1 MQYCNHCKVY
11 IRENSETCPLCG
23 NMLPSQSNAEK
34 NKFFPE
40 IKPFFKKNLTM
51 KIMIFISITSIV
63 VSFAIDMIF
72 PSRINW
78 PLLFLFAL
86 ASVWL
91 SLYFILKKRHNISK
105 KIIWQ
110 VMIVSVLSLFW
121 DWKIGWRGW
130 SIDFVIPITYIVAM
144 VVMYITSKIM
154 RLSTSHYITYG
165 LLGSLFGI
173 IPLLFIL
180 FRWNKVRYPSIMCV
194 AISIIFLSA
203 MIIFHGSD
211 IKLELKKRTHL

>member
-1 MQYCNHCKVY
+1 MQYCDHCKVSV
-11 IRENSETCPLCG
+11 RENSEMCPLCG
-23 NMLPSQSNAEK
+23 NMLAEQLNVNK
-34 NKFFPE
+34 NIIFPD

-72 PSRINW
+72 PSIINW
-78 PLLFLFAL
+78 PILLLFAL

-91 SLYFILKKRHNISK
+91 SLFFILKKRHNIPK

-110 VMIVSVLSLFW
+110 VIIVSILSLFW

-130 SIDFVIPITYIVAM
+130 SLDLVIPITYIGAM
-144 VVMYITSKIM
+144 IVMYVTSKIM
-154 RLSTSHYITYG
+154 KLSIKDYIIYA
-165 LLGSLFGI
+165 LLGGLFGI
-173 IPLLFIL
+173 IPALFL
-180 FRWNKVRYPSIMCV
+180 VFNWNNIIFPSIVCV

-203 MIIFHGSD
+203 MVIFRGAD
-211 IKLELKKRTHL
+211 IKLELRKKTHM

>member
-1 MQYCNHCKVY
+1 MQYCNHCKVS

-23 NMLPSQSNAEK
+23 NVLPSPLNK
-34 NKFFPE
+34 NKKKIFPN

-51 KIMIFISITSIV
+51 QIMIFISIISIV
-63 VSFAIDMIF
+63 VSFAINIIF
-72 PSRINW
+72 PSEINW
-78 PLLFLFAL
+78 LLLFLLAL

-91 SLYFILKKRHNISK
+91 SLIFILKKRDNISK

-110 VMIVSVLSLFW
+110 VIIVTVLSLFW

-130 SIDFVIPITYIVAM
+130 SLDFVIPITYIAAM
-144 VVMYITSKIM
+144 IVMYVTSKIM
-154 RLSTSHYITYG
+154 KLSTSHYITYG

-173 IPLLFIL
+173 IPLLFL
-180 FRWNKVRYPSIMCV
+180 LLGWNKVKYPSIVCV
-194 AISIIFLSA
+194 SMSIIFLSA
-203 MIIFHGSD
+203 MIIFRGAE